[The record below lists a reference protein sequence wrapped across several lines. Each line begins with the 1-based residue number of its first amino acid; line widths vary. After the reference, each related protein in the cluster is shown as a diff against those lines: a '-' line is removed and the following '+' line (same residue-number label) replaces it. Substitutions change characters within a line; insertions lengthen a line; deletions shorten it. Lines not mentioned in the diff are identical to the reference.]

1 MEGVFAYIFLYN
13 LITNGKPA
21 FIEVLLHN
29 SLIALANSCDVELLL
44 NHNQRQLNSVELK
57 YIK

>member
-1 MEGVFAYIFLYN
+1 MEGVFEYIFYN
-13 LITNGKPA
+13 LITNGKPD

-29 SLIALANSCDVELLL
+29 HLIALANSCVVELLL

-57 YIK
+57 YIR

>member
-44 NHNQRQLNSVELK
+44 NHNQRQ
-57 YIK
+57 